1 MASGRAITP
10 ASSPTSPYQ
19 HAHPRPDRRSRPGHI
34 PTYVKERL
42 DGFGGQSGPGDPH
55 PDAAEFPDF
64 VESVGGGSRGDRP
77 ACIGPLAY
85 RDLGAVS
92 TDIANLQAANVE
104 ADDAFMTAASPGVIA
119 HVLENQHYPGEE
131 EYLFALAEA
140 MKVEYDA
147 IHRAGLVLQLD
158 CPDLTARRHHAGE
171 HRDEFR
177 RRVEL
182 HIQALNHATR
192 DIPGEAMRLHLCWGN
207 AEAPH
212 IHDVPLREIVDLVF
226 AARPAAISFEAANPR
241 HAHEWTLFEALKLP
255 GGKVLIPGVVDS
267 TTNYVEHPELVA
279 QRIVQ

>member
-1 MASGRAITP
+1 MRRQAEAGVCVVNDGEASKIRY
-10 ASSPTSPYQ
+10 S
-19 HAHPRPDRRSRPGHI
+19 
-34 PTYVKERL
+34 TYVKERL

-64 VESVGGGSRGDRP
+64 VDSVSGGGRGDRP

-85 RDLGAVS
+85 RDLDAVS
-92 TDIANLQAANVE
+92 TDIANLQAAIANVE
-104 ADDAFMTAASPGVIA
+104 VDDAFMTAASPGVIA
-119 HVLENQHYPGEE
+119 RFLENQYYPGEE
-131 EYLFALAEA
+131 EYLFALAEV

-147 IHRAGLVLQLD
+147 IHLAGLVLQLD

-171 HRDEFR
+171 QLDEFR

-207 AEAPH
+207 AEAP
-212 IHDVPLREIVDLVF
+212 ISTTCRSARLSTSSSRRGRLRF
-226 AARPAAISFEAANPR
+226 PSRR
-241 HAHEWTLFEALKLP
+241 QTHAMPMSGHCSKNWKLP

-267 TTNYVEHPELVA
+267 TTNYVEHPNWWPSASSSMRGSLA
-279 QRIVQ
+279 AKT